1 MYLFY
6 PQYCFLWFVFYIK
19 HQYNIERVGPNFRFL
34 WEIFPFVD
42 KWCGKKKK
50 LIENAQKT
58 NYLYSFLFQTIPES
72 AFCTIAPTPTFLFE
86 SSFLLFFL
94 IPMTIMIFLYIRM
107 GLKISTKQ
115 PFDKN
120 SAVHN
125 ESRQAQSKKA
135 ILKMLGKYIY
145 LFQNQ
150 CSQVFSNA
158 LVIFDNSYVLTHSV
172 EI

>member
-1 MYLFY
+1 MM
-6 PQYCFLWFVFYIK
+6 WK
-19 HQYNIERVGPNFRFL
+19 E
-34 WEIFPFVD
+34 
-42 KWCGKKKK
+42 KK
-50 LIENAQKT
+50 LIKNAKKR
-58 NYLYSFLFQTIPES
+58 NYFSFLFQTIPES

-135 ILKMLGKYIY
+135 ILKMLGKYLY
-145 LFQNQ
+145 LFQIQ
-150 CSQVFSNA
+150 CSQLFLLCFGKFLITYLHTVWKFSNFPPT
-158 LVIFDNSYVLTHSV
+158 LILREINFDCFLKIENCHFNNFLRLCIF
-172 EI
+172 I